1 MDHRNGR
8 ASLGGPQKADTTRAA
23 RRFAVAGAACAL
35 AAPGLI
41 VCMFVFQTWLLFWI
55 AFVLFAAALLLSI
68 IGAIFSRARLILG
81 ITIPSLILSIA
92 GIAWMVLL
100 LMAAADLAREDWRGL
115 TSGRYGLDDSITGN
129 SWDLNP

>member
-1 MDHRNGR
+1 
-8 ASLGGPQKADTTRAA
+8 
-23 RRFAVAGAACAL
+23 
-35 AAPGLI
+35 
-41 VCMFVFQTWLLFWI
+41 MFVFQTWLLFWI